1 MDDLFKRTLKDIDM
15 YSKVLRS
22 LAERAIELGLAP
34 KDVTVQRAHLKVD
47 AAARAYQ
54 ELEEKAKELNYVSAK
69 SAMMALSQYK
79 TRDKDVDISSL
90 PTVFHRVPSIWLSG
104 RAKTKLKSGFAPM
117 RVRDAER
124 QHRVM
129 IPLLIEA
136 WALTEGDSEVQ
147 QQIEAEYRNSSA
159 ADFERALYEYIYE
172 LEEPTLEEQ
181 LADRAATS
189 AAEFAEWQA
198 ENARAREAR
207 EARRNRNTE
216 EGR

>member
-1 MDDLFKRTLKDIDM
+1 MKDLFKKTMQDIDT
-15 YSKVLRS
+15 YSTILRQVCEHGVELGIEPAHVSVQNAWQKCDKTLRS
-22 LAERAIELGLAP
+22 YREAEQQVAELGYASLPFA
-34 KDVTVQRAHLKVD
+34 LK
-47 AAARAYQ
+47 
-54 ELEEKAKELNYVSAK
+54 
-69 SAMMALSQYK
+69 ALSQFRNK
-79 TRDKDVDISSL
+79 ETDFDITSL
-90 PTVFHRVPSIWLSG
+90 PAIFHRPPAIWLSG
-104 RAKTKLKSGFAPM
+104 RAKTKLKTGFAPM

-129 IPLLIEA
+129 MPLLIEA
-136 WALTEGDSEVQ
+136 WKLTEGDAEVQ
-147 QQIEAEYRNSSA
+147 QEIEKEYRNSSA

-181 LADRAATS
+181 LADRAAVS

-207 EARRNRNTE
+207 EARRNRTS